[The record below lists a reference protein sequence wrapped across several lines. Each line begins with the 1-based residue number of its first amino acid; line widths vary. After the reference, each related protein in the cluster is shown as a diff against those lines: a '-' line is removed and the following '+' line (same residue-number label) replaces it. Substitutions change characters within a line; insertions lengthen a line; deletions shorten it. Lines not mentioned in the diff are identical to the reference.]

1 VIQAAL
7 QQLMRHSEIETTL
20 SSYYVGTDAEAMG
33 DLLYAAVPKP
43 PKGDSTVA
51 EAKSELPQTSE
62 A

>member
-20 SSYYVGTDAEAMG
+20 SYYVGTDAEAMG

>member
-7 QQLMRHSEIETTL
+7 KQLMRHSEIETTL
-20 SSYYVGTDAEAMG
+20 SYYVGTDAEAMG

>member
-1 VIQAAL
+1 MIQAAL
-7 QQLMRHSEIETTL
+7 KQLMRHSEIETTL
-20 SSYYVGTDAEAMG
+20 SYYVGTEAEAMG